1 MSRIFSLKSRVTN
14 SIVRENQNLN
24 NYLQPVGI
32 GGNARG
38 VSSGSGNGAKGDTG
52 DQGPQGIKGDTGD
65 QGAQGL
71 NGDTGVQGIQGIKG
85 DTGVQGPQGIKGDT
99 GDQGIQGAQGP
110 QGLTGDQGPQGIKGD
125 TGDQGPQG
133 IKGDTGD
140 QGAQGL
146 KGDTGDQG
154 IQGAQGLKGDT
165 GDQGAQG
172 LNGDTGVQGI
182 QGVKGD
188 TGDQGV
194 QGVKGDTGDQGVQG
208 VKGDTGDQGTSVL
221 DASGVLT
228 GHIIPDTNA
237 VYDLGSAEYKIRHLF
252 LSDNTM
258 YIGEKHSVGVDAG
271 GDLKFRKR
279 KTSALPAS
287 IASIGGA
294 SVQGAIDFVDGAN
307 ELSDLTTAQL
317 IAYAQSLG
325 NSTLTEQDLFNVNDY
340 EDNTKIIKP
349 NTLLDQVIAALTNV
363 NSNPQPLA
371 VITLTPGIWIL
382 NANLGLTSTTA
393 ANELRGL
400 TLSMGVGAAVINP
413 EVCIQRTSDTPI
425 YTLSTGNEIYE
436 NLSTTLEVTENT
448 DVHLMVQAT
457 STTPLQTTPSCKFTA
472 RRI

>member
-52 DQGPQGIKGDTGD
+52 DQGPQGAQGAQGPAGVKGDTGD
-65 QGAQGL
+65 QGVQGL
-71 NGDTGVQGIQGIKG
+71 QGV
-85 DTGVQGPQGIKGDT
+85 KGDT
-99 GDQGIQGAQGP
+99 GDQGIQG
-110 QGLTGDQGPQGIKGD
+110 I
-125 TGDQGPQG
+125 
-133 IKGDTGD
+133 
-140 QGAQGL
+140 
-146 KGDTGDQG
+146 
-154 IQGAQGLKGDT
+154 
-165 GDQGAQG
+165 
-172 LNGDTGVQGI
+172 
-182 QGVKGD
+182 KGD

-194 QGVKGDTGDQGVQG
+194 QGVKGDTGDQGPQG
-208 VKGDTGDQGTSVL
+208 LTGNQGTSVL

-287 IASIGGA
+287 IASIVGA

-349 NTLLDQVIAALTNV
+349 NTLLDQVIAGSV
-363 NSNPQPLA
+363 PVDSNPQPLA

-382 NANLGLTSTTA
+382 NANLGLTSIDNS
-393 ANELRGL
+393 NELRGL
-400 TLSMGVGAAVINP
+400 TLSMGVGAAIINP

-457 STTPLQTTPSCKFTA
+457 STTPLQPTPSCKFTA

>member
-32 GGNARG
+32 GGTARG

-52 DQGPQGIKGDTGD
+52 DQGAQGLKGDTGD

-85 DTGVQGPQGIKGDT
+85 DTGVQGI
-99 GDQGIQGAQGP
+99 
-110 QGLTGDQGPQGIKGD
+110 QGIKGD

-140 QGAQGL
+140 QG
-146 KGDTGDQG
+146 
-154 IQGAQGLKGDT
+154 IQGAQGP
-165 GDQGAQG
+165 QG
-172 LNGDTGVQGI
+172 L
-182 QGVKGD
+182 
-188 TGDQGV
+188 
-194 QGVKGDTGDQGVQG
+194 
-208 VKGDTGDQGTSVL
+208 TGDQGTSVL

-287 IASIGGA
+287 IASIVGA
-294 SVQGAIDFVDGAN
+294 SVQDAIDSVVEATK
-307 ELSDLTTAQL
+307 LSDLTTAQL

-325 NSTLTEQDLFNVNDY
+325 NNILTEQDLFNVNDY

-349 NTLLDQVIAALTNV
+349 NTLLDQVIAGSV
-363 NSNPQPLA
+363 PVDSNPQPLA

-382 NANLGLTSTTA
+382 NANLGLTSIDNS
-393 ANELRGL
+393 NELTGL

-413 EVCIQRTSDTPI
+413 EVCIQRTSATPI

-448 DVHLMVQAT
+448 VVHLMVQAT
-457 STTPLQTTPSCKFTA
+457 SLSPLQTTPSCKFTA

>member
-52 DQGPQGIKGDTGD
+52 DQGLQGLQGAQGPQGIKGDTGD
-65 QGAQGL
+65 QGVQGAQGAQGL
-71 NGDTGVQGIQGIKG
+71 QGLKGDTGDQGAQGVKG

-99 GDQGIQGAQGP
+99 GDQGP
-110 QGLTGDQGPQGIKGD
+110 
-125 TGDQGPQG
+125 
-133 IKGDTGD
+133 
-140 QGAQGL
+140 
-146 KGDTGDQG
+146 
-154 IQGAQGLKGDT
+154 
-165 GDQGAQG
+165 
-172 LNGDTGVQGI
+172 
-182 QGVKGD
+182 
-188 TGDQGV
+188 
-194 QGVKGDTGDQGVQG
+194 QG

-294 SVQGAIDFVDGAN
+294 SVQGAIDFVGAT

-349 NTLLDQVIAALTNV
+349 NTLLDQGIAGSVTV
-363 NSNPQPLA
+363 DSNPKPLA

-382 NANLGLTSTTA
+382 NANLGLTSIDNS
-393 ANELRGL
+393 NELRGL
-400 TLSMGVGAAVINP
+400 TLSMGVGAAIINP

>member
-52 DQGPQGIKGDTGD
+52 DQGPQGAQGAQGPAGVKGDTGD
-65 QGAQGL
+65 QGVQGL
-71 NGDTGVQGIQGIKG
+71 QGV
-85 DTGVQGPQGIKGDT
+85 KGDT
-99 GDQGIQGAQGP
+99 GDQGIQG
-110 QGLTGDQGPQGIKGD
+110 I
-125 TGDQGPQG
+125 
-133 IKGDTGD
+133 
-140 QGAQGL
+140 
-146 KGDTGDQG
+146 
-154 IQGAQGLKGDT
+154 
-165 GDQGAQG
+165 
-172 LNGDTGVQGI
+172 
-182 QGVKGD
+182 KGD

-194 QGVKGDTGDQGVQG
+194 QGVKGDTGDQGPQG
-208 VKGDTGDQGTSVL
+208 LTGNQGTSVL

-287 IASIGGA
+287 IASIVGA

-349 NTLLDQVIAALTNV
+349 NTLLDQVIAGSV
-363 NSNPQPLA
+363 PVDSNPQPLA

-382 NANLGLTSTTA
+382 NANLGLTSIDNS
-393 ANELRGL
+393 NELRGL
-400 TLSMGVGAAVINP
+400 TLSMGVGAAIINP

>member
-52 DQGPQGIKGDTGD
+52 DQGLQGL
-65 QGAQGL
+65 QGA
-71 NGDTGVQGIQGIKG
+71 
-85 DTGVQGPQGIKGDT
+85 QGPQGIKGD
-99 GDQGIQGAQGP
+99 QGVQGA
-110 QGLTGDQGPQGIKGD
+110 
-125 TGDQGPQG
+125 
-133 IKGDTGD
+133 

-146 KGDTGDQG
+146 
-154 IQGAQGLKGDT
+154 QGLKGDT

-172 LNGDTGVQGI
+172 VKGDTGDQGP

-188 TGDQGV
+188 TGDQGPQGLQGP
-194 QGVKGDTGDQGVQG
+194 QGVK
-208 VKGDTGDQGTSVL
+208 GDQGTSVL

-294 SVQGAIDFVDGAN
+294 SVQGAIDFVGAT

-349 NTLLDQVIAALTNV
+349 NTLLDQQIAPLTNV
-363 NSNPQPLA
+363 DPNPQPLA

-382 NANLGLTSTTA
+382 NANLGFSSTSDS
-393 ANELRGL
+393 NDLLSLRI
-400 TLSMGVGAAVINP
+400 SMGVGAAIINP
-413 EVCIQRTSDTPI
+413 EVCIQRTSNVEHPI
-425 YTLSTGNEIYE
+425 YRLFTGNEIYE

-472 RRI
+472 RII

>member
-52 DQGPQGIKGDTGD
+52 DQGV
-65 QGAQGL
+65 QGA
-71 NGDTGVQGIQGIKG
+71 
-85 DTGVQGPQGIKGDT
+85 QGPQGIKGDT
-99 GDQGIQGAQGP
+99 GDQG
-110 QGLTGDQGPQGIKGD
+110 L
-125 TGDQGPQG
+125 
-133 IKGDTGD
+133 
-140 QGAQGL
+140 
-146 KGDTGDQG
+146 
-154 IQGAQGLKGDT
+154 
-165 GDQGAQG
+165 
-172 LNGDTGVQGI
+172 

-194 QGVKGDTGDQGVQG
+194 QGIKGDTGDQGVQG
-208 VKGDTGDQGTSVL
+208 IKGDTGDQGAQGTSVL

-279 KTSALPAS
+279 KTSALPES

-294 SVQGAIDFVDGAN
+294 SVQGAINFVGAT

-349 NTLLDQVIAALTNV
+349 NTLLDQVIV
-363 NSNPQPLA
+363 GSVSVDSNPQPLA
-371 VITLTPGIWIL
+371 VITLTPGLWIL
-382 NANLGLTSTTA
+382 NANLGLTSTSDS
-393 ANELRGL
+393 NDLLSL
-400 TLSMGVGAAVINP
+400 TISMGVGADIINP
-413 EVCIQRTSDTPI
+413 EVCIQRTSNVEHPI
-425 YTLSTGNEIYE
+425 YRLFTGNEIYE

-457 STTPLQTTPSCKFTA
+457 SSTPLQTTPSCKFTA